1 MKQVSVWL
9 KSSGYFTFSISYI
22 YEQRL
27 VTIFGKVYLFD
38 VFYVLMSKLFSKFH
52 VFDVFHVLMSTGH
65 VIALIFRFCLE
76 TFHVVQIWISLMF
89 MPTNYLICCHRIIKQ
104 NVEQSKH
111 ILEGKCSLWYE
122 CVLIATHNSLDIGL
136 SSNIRHIFFSLNSI
150 GCGTHSWSR
159 SYLLCLV
166 LNLTV
171 QKRSLFLIFII
182 KVIFLKLP
190 FKTSK
195 SLNMFAPVVKYILQ
209 SQCFFKEL
217 RFPLGKNSCKVISSK
232 MILSLK
238 KKLPAIHLH
247 SESCFPEV

>member
-22 YEQRL
+22 YEQNL

-38 VFYVLMSKLFSKFH
+38 VF
-52 VFDVFHVLMSTGH
+52 HVLMSTGH
-65 VIALIFRFCLE
+65 VISLIFRFCLE

-89 MPTNYLICCHRIIKQ
+89 MPTNYLICRHRTLKQ

-150 GCGTHSWSR
+150 A
-159 SYLLCLV
+159 LDLV
-166 LNLTV
+166 HIV
-171 QKRSLFLIFII
+171 
-182 KVIFLKLP
+182 
-190 FKTSK
+190 
-195 SLNMFAPVVKYILQ
+195 
-209 SQCFFKEL
+209 
-217 RFPLGKNSCKVISSK
+217 
-232 MILSLK
+232 
-238 KKLPAIHLH
+238 
-247 SESCFPEV
+247 